1 MNKPKKAEL
10 ILTMVKSVCPRNN
23 VDVSESLKHNREARI
38 QYNSMDKA
46 VFSLCLADV
55 YFSKEAPS
63 T

>member
-1 MNKPKKAEL
+1 
-10 ILTMVKSVCPRNN
+10 MVKSVCPRNN